1 MSGYRQ
7 QRDGETASAMNTTSN
22 RNILQLRDIRKIF
35 ARATVDEV
43 TALDS
48 INLDVYEQDFVT
60 IIGSNGAGK
69 TTLLNVIAGVFPP
82 ERGGKILIQGK
93 DITNLSEHKHAR
105 YTARVYQDPHIGT
118 AAKMTIEENLS
129 LALLRGQSR
138 GLRGAVSK
146 QRREL
151 FRQNLALLGLGLEDR
166 LSTPVGT
173 LSGGQRQALALV
185 MATISKPDILLLD
198 EHVATLDPKTA
209 ETVLQL
215 SDMIVRREKMT
226 AIMVTHNMEI
236 ALRYGNRL
244 TMMHRGKIVVDM
256 GEVDK
261 KTLTIGDLVT
271 AFERAAG
278 EEFKDDTILLSRHE

>member
-1 MSGYRQ
+1 MVKQ
-7 QRDGETASAMNTTSN
+7 QLAMNTTSN
-22 RNILQLRDIRKIF
+22 SSLLQLRDIRKIF

-43 TALDS
+43 KALAGID
-48 INLDVYEQDFVT
+48 LDVYDQDFVT

-69 TTLLNVIAGVFPP
+69 TTLLNIIAGVFPP

-151 FRQNLALLGLGLEDR
+151 FRQNLALLGIGLEDR

-185 MATISKPDILLLD
+185 MATISKPAILLLD

-226 AIMVTHNMEI
+226 SIMVTHNMEI

-244 TMMHRGKIVVDM
+244 IMMHRGKIVVDM
-256 GEVDK
+256 GEADK
-261 KTLTIGDLVT
+261 KRLTIGDLVA